1 MTETVPPPQKK
12 HSYHPD
18 DFRMTIGEHLE
29 ELRHRIILAM
39 AGVVVGIVF
48 CTPIAK
54 PLMAIICRPLVA
66 ALQANHLNP
75 QLFADDTTEVFM
87 AWIEVTLIAASCLAG
102 PWLIYQLWQFIATGL
117 YPQER
122 KSITR
127 YVPLAVALLLTG
139 MAFVYFIVL
148 PLTMR
153 FFVAFTNSIPLDLP
167 TIVAPNLTT
176 TSPNSFIQVVTS
188 DPPNPVP
195 GQTWLNISQDR
206 VKIDVGGSVRTILFG
221 GESLMTP
228 HFKLG
233 DYLDLVFRLLI
244 TFGLCFQLPL
254 VVMAVARLGIVDIS
268 QLKAWRRQV
277 YFGMTVL
284 AALVSPGD
292 VVTATLALLVPL
304 VLLYEFG
311 ILLAWWNIRK
321 AKSAAAP

>member
-1 MTETVPPPQKK
+1 MTATVPPPKK
-12 HSYHPD
+12 QSYDPD

-29 ELRHRIILAM
+29 ELRHRIILAL
-39 AGVVVGIVF
+39 AGVVAGIVI
-48 CTPIAK
+48 CMPMAK
-54 PLMAIICRPLVA
+54 QIMAIICRPLVS
-66 ALQANHLNP
+66 ALQANNLNP

-87 AWIEVTLIAASCLAG
+87 AWIEVTLIAAGSLAG

-117 YPQER
+117 YPKER

-127 YVPLAVALLLTG
+127 YVPLAITLLLAG

-153 FFVAFTNSIPLDLP
+153 FFVAFTNSIPLELP
-167 TIVAPNLTT
+167 NMAVPNVSTN
-176 TSPNSFIQVVTS
+176 SPSSYIQVVTT
-188 DPPNPVP
+188 DPPHPVP
-195 GQTWLNISQDR
+195 GQTWLNITQDR
-206 VKIDVGGSVRTILFG
+206 VKMDVGGAVRTILFG
-221 GESLMTP
+221 GDSLMTP

-254 VVMAVARLGIVDIS
+254 VVMAVARLGIVEIS

-284 AALVSPGD
+284 AAMVSPGD
-292 VVTATLALLVPL
+292 VVTATLALLAPL
-304 VLLYEFG
+304 ILLYEFG
-311 ILLAWWNIRK
+311 IFLAWWNVRQQ
-321 AKSAAAP
+321 KSAAAR